1 MRRLIPVLLLMVGL
15 SFATDFLTEVYDYSR
30 AFAAVGL
37 FVTAAWAA
45 YKHMMST
52 DPMAKKDAWETLT
65 YAIIGAVLVMMA
77 PMISQVLT

>member
-1 MRRLIPVLLLMVGL
+1 MRRLLPFMLMAIGL

-30 AFAAVGL
+30 AFAAAGL

-52 DPMAKKDAWETLT
+52 DSMAKKDAWGTLT

>member
-1 MRRLIPVLLLMVGL
+1 MRKLFAMVLLMVSL

-65 YAIIGAVLVMMA
+65 YAIVGAVLVMMA
-77 PMISQVLT
+77 SMISQVLT

>member
-1 MRRLIPVLLLMVGL
+1 MRKLISALLLIIGL
-15 SFATDFLTEVYDYSR
+15 SFASDFLTEVYDYSR

-37 FVTAAWAA
+37 FATAGWAA

-52 DPMAKKDAWETLT
+52 DAMAKKDAWETLT
-65 YAIIGAVLVMMA
+65 YAIIGVVLVMMA